1 MPFGN
6 YAHSVERTKK
16 TKRCSKR
23 RLIFVKDITTK
34 SCSENVEKKI
44 FSWSNCI
51 ANKPS
56 QLTFTWSKSL
66 IETLEKDVKY
76 VQS

>member
-44 FSWSNCI
+44 FS
-51 ANKPS
+51 
-56 QLTFTWSKSL
+56 
-66 IETLEKDVKY
+66 
-76 VQS
+76 